1 MAETSA
7 PAKPT
12 TPSRESLVKHIEAVK
27 AETLKLV
34 GTVALNPYLYIKR
47 NVTPLEQELASAK
60 DVSPELAA
68 KIVALKPAVLAPKA
82 PAPAPA
88 PAK

>member
-1 MAETSA
+1 MAETPA
-7 PAKPT
+7 PVKPT
-12 TPSRESLVKHIEAVK
+12 TSSRESLVKHIESIK

-47 NVTPLEQELASAK
+47 NVTPLEQELASTK
-60 DVSPELAA
+60 DISPELAA
-68 KIVALKPAVLAPKA
+68 KIVALKPAVL
-82 PAPAPA
+82 PA